1 MQNKMI
7 NNSKNWTSQETTHD
21 SKRAA
26 LAVEEKHGYL
36 SVDKFALLWGEA
48 QLCLP

>member
-26 LAVEEKHGYL
+26 LAVVEKHGYL
-36 SVDKFALLWGEA
+36 SVDTC
-48 QLCLP
+48 LCCDGGSS